1 MKKFRLY
8 YDKDKETLW
17 LQRMANQGWALEGF
31 FLGVYTFTPCEPG
44 EYRYQ
49 IDFLENTADFENY
62 RQLMEDSGVEVA
74 CRWFRWVILR
84 KKVADG
90 PFVLYTDAESLIRHY
105 GNIRALFRAMAG
117 ILLVC
122 FLTNLV
128 NYMINPFPA
137 IILLDLI
144 PACVA
149 VVMLRMVWRCSWKI
163 EQLRESANS

>member
-8 YDKDKETLW
+8 YDKDKETQW
-17 LQRMANQGWALEGF
+17 LQRMANQGWALETF
-31 FLGVYTFTPCEPG
+31 FLGVYTFVPCEPG
-44 EYRYQ
+44 EYRCQ
-49 IDFLENTADFENY
+49 IDFLENGADFEGY
-62 RQLMEDSGVEVA
+62 RQLMEDSGVEVI
-74 CRWFRWVILR
+74 CRWGRWVFLR

-90 PFVLYTDAESLIRHY
+90 PFVLYTDTESLIRHY
-105 GNIRALFRAMAG
+105 GNIRAFFRFFSA
-117 ILLVC
+117 LLLIC

-128 NYMINPFPA
+128 NYLVNLHPA

-163 EQLRESANS
+163 EQLRERANS

>member
-1 MKKFRLY
+1 MKKFRWY
-8 YDKDKETLW
+8 YDKDKETQW
-17 LQRMANQGWALEGF
+17 LQHMANQGWALETF
-31 FLGVYTFTPCEPG
+31 FLGVYTFVPCEPG

-49 IDFLENTADFENY
+49 IDFLENGADFEGY
-62 RQLMEDSGVEVA
+62 RQLMEDSGVEVI
-74 CRWFRWVILR
+74 CRWARWVFLR

-90 PFVLYTDAESLIRHY
+90 PFVLYTDTESLIRHY
-105 GNIRALFRAMAG
+105 SSIRGLFRFTFA
-117 ILLVC
+117 LLLIC

-128 NYMINPFPA
+128 NYLVNQHPA

-163 EQLRESANS
+163 EQLRERANS